1 MGRRSRRGLC
11 IRTSTA
17 SRWGDMAETMHGV
30 MTSFENVDFV
40 YTHTVDG
47 NTFSMDTREIKKIL
61 GGVPLN
67 APEVLL
73 WLLEYLRDGENSVQI
88 GGCSI

>member
-1 MGRRSRRGLC
+1 
-11 IRTSTA
+11 
-17 SRWGDMAETMHGV
+17 
-30 MTSFENVDFV
+30 
-40 YTHTVDG
+40 
-47 NTFSMDTREIKKIL
+47 MDTREIKKIL